1 MGEEIKGKEKMEI
14 NNGIE
19 ALNEE
24 DLGEVV
30 GGGLIGKIKEKHQT
44 AQASKELSNLLGE
57 DVSLNDL
64 LEFYNKSPQKEW
76 EILLVDMAKRYP
88 NISKLDPFRNKK
100 Y

>member
-30 GGGLIGKIKEKHQT
+30 GGGLIGKIKEKRQT
-44 AQASKELSNLLGE
+44 AQASKELSKLFGE

-76 EILLVDMAKRYP
+76 EILLVDMAERYH

>member
-1 MGEEIKGKEKMEI
+1 MGEEIKGTEKMEI

-30 GGGLIGKIKEKHQT
+30 GGGLIGKIKEKRQT

>member
-1 MGEEIKGKEKMEI
+1 MGEEIKGTEKMEI

-30 GGGLIGKIKEKHQT
+30 GGGLIGKIKEKRQT
-44 AQASKELSNLLGE
+44 AQASKELSKLFGE

-76 EILLVDMAKRYP
+76 EILLVDMAERYH

>member
-30 GGGLIGKIKEKHQT
+30 GGGLIGKIKEKRQT

-76 EILLVDMAKRYP
+76 EILLVDMAERYH

>member
-30 GGGLIGKIKEKHQT
+30 GGGLIGKIKEKRQT